1 MPNYEL
7 QHKIITY
14 KSENLF
20 LSLHL
25 SFCLCLCTGILDNR
39 NYTSPKIIQ
48 PKKKENNKQTQIIV
62 RVYARDAW
70 TKGARHRLRNA
81 FAQPQTELPLDRR
94 QRWTDMRQINPDTQT
109 QSQGVCAIRHCKG
122 FPGVGSKLAEL

>member
-1 MPNYEL
+1 M
-7 QHKIITY
+7 
-14 KSENLF
+14 
-20 LSLHL
+20 
-25 SFCLCLCTGILDNR
+25 
-39 NYTSPKIIQ
+39 
-48 PKKKENNKQTQIIV
+48 